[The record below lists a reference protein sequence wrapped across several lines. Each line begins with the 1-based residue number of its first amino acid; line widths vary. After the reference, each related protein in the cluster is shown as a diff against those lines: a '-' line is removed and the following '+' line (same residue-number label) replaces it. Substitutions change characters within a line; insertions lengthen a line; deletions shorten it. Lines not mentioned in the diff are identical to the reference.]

1 MPEFLQSIRLA
12 DIADMF
18 IVSVCIFVVL
28 RWVQAT
34 ASRGIAIATGI
45 LISVYAVAVQFN
57 LHLTTLLF
65 QFGLT
70 IAAVVYVVV
79 FQDDIRRAVERLL
92 LTSRWRER
100 QSAMTTHPHIT
111 TLLDTLFDL
120 ASHRRGALIVL
131 PGDEPIDAH
140 LDGGTELVGRISQPL
155 LDSLFDPHSAGH
167 DGAVIIQ
174 NGFVTR
180 FGVHL
185 PLSENREKSAGL
197 GTRHRSALGMS
208 ECSDSLVLI
217 VSEERGQVS
226 IARHGELCRNLTR
239 DELSRTLS
247 NHLTA
252 VAEESRPQLWSRLS
266 SHPRTKLMSVLIAF
280 VAWISVASDR
290 DVVQRVFVVPIEYR
304 NVPAQIE
311 LPESIRTEA
320 RVTFSGTDR
329 AFQFVAPSALK
340 VSIDLSEAAAGKEE
354 FTLTDATVRHPAT
367 LTVYR
372 IEPRSIRLRD

>member
-1 MPEFLQSIRLA
+1 MPELLRSIRLA
-12 DIADMF
+12 DLADML
-18 IVSVCIFVVL
+18 IVSVCVFVVL
-28 RWVQAT
+28 RWIQST
-34 ASRGIAIATGI
+34 ASRGLAIATGI
-45 LISVYAVAVQFN
+45 LVSVYAVAVQFE

-92 LTSRWRER
+92 LASRWRDR
-100 QSAMTTHPHIT
+100 QSETTTHPHIE

-197 GTRHRSALGMS
+197 GTRHRSGLGMS
-208 ECSDSLVLI
+208 ECSDSLVMI

-226 IARHGELCRNLTR
+226 VAQHGELRR
-239 DELSRTLS
+239 DLSRDDLSETLGS
-247 NHLTA
+247 HLTTI
-252 VAEESRPQLWSRLS
+252 AEDSRPRLRSRLI

-280 VAWISVASDR
+280 VAWISVSSDR
-290 DVVQRVFVVPIEYR
+290 DVVQRVFLLPIEYR
-304 NVPAQIE
+304 NLPAEIE
-311 LPESIRTEA
+311 LPESVRTEA

-329 AFQFVAPSALK
+329 AFQFIAPGALK
-340 VSIDLSEAAAGKEE
+340 VSVDLSEATAGKDE
-354 FTLTDATVRHPAT
+354 FTLTDSNVRHPAT